1 MFYSLTGKIIY
12 KDEQTVAISC
22 GGVGFKS
29 FTTRNSLAKLSLQSG
44 EVTVFTHLNVRED
57 ALDLFGFATND
68 ELDAFKLLITVSGVG
83 PKAALAILSELS
95 PDAFAVAVA
104 SGDTKAITAAN
115 GVGPKLAQRVI
126 MELKDKNYMNSG
138 IKKLDKLFKGIEAQ
152 EFDPKP
158 SPLCHWCEFCKTNK
172 NALEEKN
179 YKYLCP
185 YHSLWTRENPVRLT
199 ENVWLGLENH
209 EAVKNS
215 YLKKLGLIGNTTEG
229 GE

>member
-22 GGVGFKS
+22 GGVGFKC

-68 ELDAFKLLITVSGVG
+68 ELDAFKLLISVSGVG
-83 PKAALAILSELS
+83 PKAALAILSELT

-126 MELKDKNYMNSG
+126 MELKDKIANVGFISEESSSVSSAVNTANSMSNTSEAIAALTALG
-138 IKKLDKLFKGIEAQ
+138 YSQTEASVAVSKLSPSLSVEELIKGAL
-152 EFDPKP
+152 
-158 SPLCHWCEFCKTNK
+158 K
-172 NALEEKN
+172 NMTL
-179 YKYLCP
+179 
-185 YHSLWTRENPVRLT
+185 RF
-199 ENVWLGLENH
+199 
-209 EAVKNS
+209 
-215 YLKKLGLIGNTTEG
+215 
-229 GE
+229 

>member
-22 GGVGFKS
+22 GGVGFKC

-44 EVTVFTHLNVRED
+44 DVTVFTHLNVRED

-126 MELKDKNYMNSG
+126 MELKDKIANVSFISEESSSVSNAVNTANSM
-138 IKKLDKLFKGIEAQ
+138 
-152 EFDPKP
+152 
-158 SPLCHWCEFCKTNK
+158 
-172 NALEEKN
+172 
-179 YKYLCP
+179 
-185 YHSLWTRENPVRLT
+185 
-199 ENVWLGLENH
+199 
-209 EAVKNS
+209 
-215 YLKKLGLIGNTTEG
+215 GNTSEAIAALTALGYSQTEASVAVSKLSPNLSVEELIKG
-229 GE
+229 ALKNMTLRF

>member
-22 GGVGFKS
+22 GGVGFKC

-83 PKAALAILSELS
+83 PKAALAILSELT

-104 SGDTKAITAAN
+104 SGDSKAITAAN

-126 MELKDKNYMNSG
+126 MELKDKIADVGFISEESNTVSSAVNTANSMSNTSEAIAALTALG
-138 IKKLDKLFKGIEAQ
+138 YSQTEASVAVSKLSPNLSVEELIKGAL
-152 EFDPKP
+152 
-158 SPLCHWCEFCKTNK
+158 K
-172 NALEEKN
+172 NMTL
-179 YKYLCP
+179 
-185 YHSLWTRENPVRLT
+185 RF
-199 ENVWLGLENH
+199 
-209 EAVKNS
+209 
-215 YLKKLGLIGNTTEG
+215 
-229 GE
+229 

>member
-22 GGVGFKS
+22 GGVGFKC

-44 EVTVFTHLNVRED
+44 DVTVFTHLNVRED

-83 PKAALAILSELS
+83 PKAALAILSELT

-104 SGDTKAITAAN
+104 SGDSKAITAAN

-126 MELKDKNYMNSG
+126 MELKDKIASVGFISEESSSVSNAVNTANSM
-138 IKKLDKLFKGIEAQ
+138 
-152 EFDPKP
+152 
-158 SPLCHWCEFCKTNK
+158 
-172 NALEEKN
+172 
-179 YKYLCP
+179 
-185 YHSLWTRENPVRLT
+185 
-199 ENVWLGLENH
+199 
-209 EAVKNS
+209 
-215 YLKKLGLIGNTTEG
+215 GNTSEAIAALTALGYSQTEASVAVSKLSPNLSVEELIKG
-229 GE
+229 ALKNMTLRF

>member
-12 KDEQTVAISC
+12 KDEQTIALSC
-22 GGVGFKS
+22 GGVGFKC
-29 FTTRNSLAKLSLQSG
+29 FTTRSSLAKLSLQSG

-126 MELKDKNYMNSG
+126 MELKDKIANVSFISEESSTVSNAVNTANSMSNTAEAIAALTALG
-138 IKKLDKLFKGIEAQ
+138 YSQSEASVAVSKLSPNLSVEELIKGAL
-152 EFDPKP
+152 
-158 SPLCHWCEFCKTNK
+158 K
-172 NALEEKN
+172 NMTL
-179 YKYLCP
+179 
-185 YHSLWTRENPVRLT
+185 RF
-199 ENVWLGLENH
+199 
-209 EAVKNS
+209 
-215 YLKKLGLIGNTTEG
+215 
-229 GE
+229 

>member
-12 KDEQTVAISC
+12 KDEQTIAISC
-22 GGVGFKS
+22 GGVGFKC

-68 ELDAFKLLITVSGVG
+68 ELDAFKLLISVSGVG

-104 SGDTKAITAAN
+104 SGDAKAITAAN

-126 MELKDKNYMNSG
+126 MELKDKIANVSFISEESSSVSNAVNTANSM
-138 IKKLDKLFKGIEAQ
+138 
-152 EFDPKP
+152 
-158 SPLCHWCEFCKTNK
+158 
-172 NALEEKN
+172 
-179 YKYLCP
+179 
-185 YHSLWTRENPVRLT
+185 
-199 ENVWLGLENH
+199 
-209 EAVKNS
+209 
-215 YLKKLGLIGNTTEG
+215 GNTSEAIAALTALGYSQTEASVAVSKLSPNLSVEELIKG
-229 GE
+229 ALKNMTLRF